1 MPGLDERLLCSSPDA
16 RVEEDLHFTV
26 GVSRGSM
33 RSCATSL
40 CAYARQA

>member
-1 MPGLDERLLCSSPDA
+1 MPGLGHRLPCASPDT

-40 CAYARQA
+40 CA